1 MGKALIAI
9 FFSLSAF
16 AADETVEP
24 NNFKSVDHKWLVES
38 VLEFPFYSFYV
49 GAPDV
54 NGVAY
59 LPNFMPRLGPRVI
72 YKDYG
77 ALVTF
82 SLPIPKEEVRR
93 RGQSKEETFILN
105 SYWRQNA
112 YDLYYQRIRGFY
124 VDSPFT
130 ELSLNKP
137 DRYPQL
143 PDTRVLNM
151 GFNWYY
157 VLNPEKYS
165 LKAAFDQNEFQ
176 LSSGGSWVVHP
187 FYTHFEMFLG
197 DRFIPGSSSNML
209 SQLPNLASGRF
220 DTIGLAAGYG
230 YTYIHSSF
238 FLSAQGV
245 WGPALQVQRI
255 RRSMGNDSEV
265 LSFAAKLNVNGS
277 AGWNRDEYVG
287 GVKVLV
293 DSLWAKILDTQLS
306 SSLVSVQFFFGRRF

>member
-1 MGKALIAI
+1 MGKALILF
-9 FFSLSAF
+9 FFSTCAF
-16 AADETVEP
+16 AAEDPVQS
-24 NNFKSVDHKWLVES
+24 NFKDVDHKWLVES

-59 LPNFMPRLGPRVI
+59 LPNFMPRLGPRII
-72 YKDYG
+72 YKDFG
-77 ALVTF
+77 AMVTF

-93 RGQSKEETFILN
+93 RGNSKEETFILN

-112 YDLYYQRIRGFY
+112 LDIYYQSIQGFY

-130 ELSLNKP
+130 ELSFNKP
-137 DRYPQL
+137 ERYPQL

-157 VLNPEKYS
+157 VVTPNRYS

-176 LSSGGSWVVHP
+176 LTSGGSWVIHP
-187 FYTHFEMFLG
+187 FFTHFEMFLG
-197 DRFIPGSSSNML
+197 DRLIPGSSSDML

-220 DTIGLAAGYG
+220 DTMGMALGYG
-230 YTYIHSSF
+230 YTYIRSHF

-245 WGPALQVQRI
+245 WGPAIQVQRI
-255 RRSMGNDSEV
+255 QRSNGNSSEV
-265 LSFAAKLNVNGS
+265 LSFAAKLNVNGA
-277 AGWNRDEYVG
+277 AGWNHEDYVS

-293 DSLWAKILDTQLS
+293 DSLWANVIDTQLS
-306 SSLVSVQFFFGRRF
+306 SSLVSVQFFLGRRF